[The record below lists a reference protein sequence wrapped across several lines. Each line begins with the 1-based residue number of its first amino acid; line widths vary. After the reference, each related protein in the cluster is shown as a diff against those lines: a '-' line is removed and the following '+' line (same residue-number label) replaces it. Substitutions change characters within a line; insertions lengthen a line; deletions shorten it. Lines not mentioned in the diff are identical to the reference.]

1 MSCED
6 PSARPELMPRK
17 PKYDRDPVCV
27 RCRNPD
33 LPASIVI
40 RHSVYCRQGILSL
53 RLWLVYLNSRQG
65 MLCDSVG
72 PQVPSVSRTHDQP
85 TSARPAPRLAGVSLR
100 PVLKAAGDLL
110 VGFSGGSG
118 SSLLLTWSTKTTLPQ
133 PDSTLLEEQ
142 RQNPRERM
150 SGQPLVLPL
159 LTFQPHPGTSDRT
172 EDARRLVARYP
183 HFTFI
188 PLRIEN
194 AFDPNWAN
202 SVGFPLRE
210 SSVGIDVSS
219 EDLPAT
225 RLPPETN
232 PTEALH
238 LYLSSQPSSSART
251 TALRNITRLLLQY
264 TARHTKSSHLL
275 LGGSLTSYAV
285 DLLDAVA
292 TGAGFSIRQVGEE
305 TWEGIRIV
313 RSLREITDKEVA
325 AGCWWRRV
333 EIMPATVMARE
344 DNGITRLTK
353 AFITGLDRDF
363 PSTVHTIARTC
374 EKLAPKGGTSDSN
387 CPLCARPIQPGVQA
401 WKAQIAIRTFEP
413 ELRESP
419 LSSSAVNPEG
429 GHPRSDTHPGS
440 DSVSTNESLLPPES
454 GSRQTTELIPT
465 QTTEPILS
473 STTPTLAPLLCYA
486 CHTQLTSRGRVPVP
500 KHTIDQVALPVW
512 VRPEN
517 VLRDYLLESE

>member
-6 PSARPELMPRK
+6 PSARPELMPR
-17 PKYDRDPVCV
+17 
-27 RCRNPD
+27 
-33 LPASIVI
+33 
-40 RHSVYCRQGILSL
+40 ILSVSAVGIRIFRRAL
-53 RLWLVYLNSRQG
+53 SSGTRSIAGKG

-85 TSARPAPRLAGVSLR
+85 TSARPAPGSRGVSLR

-110 VGFSGGSG
+110 VGFSARLDPARG
-118 SSLLLTWSTKTTLPQ
+118 TKAK
-133 PDSTLLEEQ
+133 SK
-142 RQNPRERM
+142 RENVWPTARVAFIDI
-150 SGQPLVLPL
+150 SAAYPGEPVLVD
-159 LTFQPHPGTSDRT
+159 SDRT

-454 GSRQTTELIPT
+454 GSRQTTE
-465 QTTEPILS
+465 PILS